1 MKFVRLFLAA
11 SIVFWLF
18 AGGFTSQRMEEFV
31 TRKAGPLSVA
41 ASTLLTLKRVTKETT
56 VVTKIGNFQ
65 IGTLTVSADG
75 RRFAYAR
82 KESKGW
88 VVEVDGKI
96 EGTFKAVGE
105 VRGPVG
111 IYAQV
116 GLLDLVGVKPMI
128 FSADSR
134 HLAYGAREGDSWFM
148 VKDGEKGKPYKAVGS
163 PVMSR
168 DGQRLAHPAQVPGGW
183 CMVIDG
189 TPGPVFEKLGPPA
202 FSPDGRRFA
211 YVARSS
217 GKERMVV
224 DGVEGKV
231 YESLDVVSGLGAW
244 LAFPTMVAEFP
255 VFSADGRLAHHGKLA
270 GKWHI
275 VVEGQDGEAFDKV
288 SDIVFSPD
296 GKRMAFAAR
305 KPRWT
310 VVVDGKDQGVFDETP
325 YTNFSPDSKRVVMV
339 GETGGKQT
347 ISVDGKELGTYQA
360 IGVPTFSPDS
370 SRVAFAFK
378 TGKQWSAVIDG
389 VVQKTYLSVD
399 PPVFSPDGKHV
410 AYVAAVS
417 KDRWMVVV
425 DGVEGKIY
433 DGILKGS
440 KIVFADDTHLH
451 YFVIFQDG
459 IIFVEEEL
467 QTAQ

>member
-1 MKFVRLFLAA
+1 MKSLRFVLVASFVIGLFAA
-11 SIVFWLF
+11 SL
-18 AGGFTSQRMEEFV
+18 TNQRV
-31 TRKAGPLSVA
+31 SNSAPAKARPTVS
-41 ASTLLTLKRVTKETT
+41 STELKRITKETT
-56 VVTKIGNFQ
+56 IVSNIGNFQ
-65 IGTLTVSADG
+65 PGTLTVSADG

-96 EGTFKAVGE
+96 EGTFKAVGI
-105 VRGPVG
+105 VHGPVG

-116 GLLDLVGVKPMI
+116 GFLDLVGIKPMI

-134 HLAYGAREGDSWFM
+134 HLAYSAKEEDSWFM
-148 VKDGEKGKPYKAVGS
+148 VKDGEKSKPFRSVGS

-168 DGQRLAHPAQVPGGW
+168 DGQRLAHTAQVTGGW
-183 CMVIDG
+183 CMVVDG
-189 TPGPVFEKLGPPA
+189 VPGKVFDKLGPPA

-211 YVARSS
+211 YAARLND
-217 GKERMVV
+217 KERIVV
-224 DGVEGKV
+224 DGVEGKA

-275 VVEGQDGEAFDKV
+275 VVEGQDSEAFDKV

-310 VVVDGKDQGVFDETP
+310 VVVDGQDQRVFDETP
-325 YTNFSPDSKRVVMV
+325 YVNFSPDSKRVVIV
-339 GETGGKQT
+339 GETKGQQT
-347 ISVDGKELGTYQA
+347 ISVDGKELGTYQG

-370 SRVAFAFK
+370 SRVAYAFR

-389 VVQKTYLSVD
+389 ATQKPYLSVD

-417 KDRWMVVV
+417 KERWMVVV

-440 KIVFADDTHLH
+440 KIVFADNTHFH
-451 YFVIFQDG
+451 YFVVSGKG
-459 IIFVEEEL
+459 IVFVEEEL
-467 QTAQ
+467 QTAP

>member
-1 MKFVRLFLAA
+1 MKSIRFVLAA
-11 SIVFWLF
+11 SFVFGLF
-18 AGGFTSQRMEEFV
+18 AVSLTDQRV
-31 TRKAGPLSVA
+31 SNSAPGKARPPAVPSA
-41 ASTLLTLKRVTKETT
+41 ELKRITKETT
-56 VVTKIGNFQ
+56 RVTNIGTFQ
-65 IGTLTVSADG
+65 PGTLTVSADG

-96 EGTFKAVGE
+96 EGTFKSVGI
-105 VRGPVG
+105 VHGPVG

-116 GLLDLVGVKPMI
+116 GLLDLVGVKPMV

-134 HLAYGAREGDSWFM
+134 HLAYSAKEEDSWFM
-148 VKDGEKGKPYKAVGS
+148 VKDGEKSKPFKSVGS
-163 PVMSR
+163 PILTR
-168 DGQRLAHPAQVPGGW
+168 DGGRLAFPAQVPGGW
-183 CMVIDG
+183 CMVVDG
-189 TPGPVFEKLGPPA
+189 VPGKVFDKLGPPA

-211 YVARSS
+211 YAARLNE
-217 GKERMVV
+217 KERIVV

-275 VVEGQDGEAFDKV
+275 VVEGQDSEPFDKV

-310 VVVDGKDQGVFDETP
+310 VVVDGKDQGSFDETP
-325 YTNFSPDSKRVVMV
+325 YVNFSPDSKRVVMV
-339 GETGGKQT
+339 GETSGRQT
-347 ISVDGKELGTYQA
+347 ISVDGKDLGTYQG

-370 SRVAFAFK
+370 SRVAYAFK

-389 VVQKTYLSVD
+389 ATQKGYLSVD
-399 PPVFSPDGKHV
+399 PPVFSPDGTHV
-410 AYVAAVS
+410 AYFAALA

-433 DGILKGS
+433 DGVLKGS
-440 KIVFADDTHLH
+440 KVVFADNTHFH
-451 YFVIFQDG
+451 YFVISGKG
-459 IIFVEEEL
+459 IVFVEEEL
-467 QTAQ
+467 QTAP